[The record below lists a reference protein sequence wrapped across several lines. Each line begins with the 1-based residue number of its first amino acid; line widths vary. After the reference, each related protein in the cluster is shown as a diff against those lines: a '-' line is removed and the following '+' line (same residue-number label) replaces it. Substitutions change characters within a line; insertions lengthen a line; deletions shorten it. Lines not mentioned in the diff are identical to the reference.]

1 MGCHTWFYRVAT
13 EDECKIIK
21 SNIISELESTI
32 KQLKDALINRE
43 EYFEELYFDQ
53 IKHFNNTINK
63 SKSWDESIKEYYL
76 PSIQDMGFN
85 SVGDYIKDLKRK
97 SKISFEEWLNEWI
110 DEDEKKLK
118 KYDKSINTFTPQ
130 ELDNI
135 DYSMYIDG
143 GLIRKIDGKIY
154 VESGYRFRDGEYRL
168 ELHDVFRY
176 HNYDDESKLRSYDET
191 IKFCEDK
198 NINLNFEQMK
208 ELKIWFDNYIDSFIE
223 FG

>member
-63 SKSWDESIKEYYL
+63 SESWDESIKEYYL

-85 SVGDYIKDLKRK
+85 SVDDYIKDLKRK
-97 SKISFEEWLNEWI
+97 IEYKFECNFQS
-110 DEDEKKLK
+110 
-118 KYDKSINTFTPQ
+118 SIV
-130 ELDNI
+130 
-135 DYSMYIDG
+135 G
-143 GLIRKIDGKIY
+143 
-154 VESGYRFRDGEYRL
+154 
-168 ELHDVFRY
+168 
-176 HNYDDESKLRSYDET
+176 
-191 IKFCEDK
+191 
-198 NINLNFEQMK
+198 
-208 ELKIWFDNYIDSFIE
+208 
-223 FG
+223 